1 MPCPRA
7 SVIPELVDVSVR
19 MNVEDNK
26 VESPTPN
33 RARHVDQADRTVE
46 TRPPTAAGQRTHEFG
61 CSWL

>member
-1 MPCPRA
+1 
-7 SVIPELVDVSVR
+7 

-33 RARHVDQADRTVE
+33 RARHVNLADRTVE
-46 TRPPTAAGQRTHEFG
+46 TISPRAAEQRTHEFG